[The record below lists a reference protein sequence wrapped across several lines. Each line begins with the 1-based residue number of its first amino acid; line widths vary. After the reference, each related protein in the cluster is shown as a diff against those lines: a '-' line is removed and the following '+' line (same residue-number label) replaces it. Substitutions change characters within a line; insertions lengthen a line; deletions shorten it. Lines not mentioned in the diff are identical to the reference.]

1 MCPVS
6 VLTNNRAVK
15 CHCQHMPTEKWPIVS
30 LLFFILSYNKHCQ
43 NSGEVTLRGADVPT
57 IVYLR
62 FGDVESPAQKCA
74 KADYD
79 KLALTK

>member
-1 MCPVS
+1 M
-6 VLTNNRAVK
+6 
-15 CHCQHMPTEKWPIVS
+15 S
-30 LLFFILSYNKHCQ
+30 LSAYAHRKVAYCEPLIFILSYNKHCQ

>member
-1 MCPVS
+1 M
-6 VLTNNRAVK
+6 
-15 CHCQHMPTEKWPIVS
+15 S

-43 NSGEVTLRGADVPT
+43 NSREVTLRGTDVPT
-57 IVYLR
+57 VVYLR